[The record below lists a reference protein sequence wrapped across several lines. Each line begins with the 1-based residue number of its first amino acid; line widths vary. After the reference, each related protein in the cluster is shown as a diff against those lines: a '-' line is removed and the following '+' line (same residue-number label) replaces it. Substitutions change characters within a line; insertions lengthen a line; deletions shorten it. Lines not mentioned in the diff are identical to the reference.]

1 MKNIKLLVLTIL
13 TALSTSVWAA
23 NQAEVMYVVS
33 GKCNVPLTKGM
44 SNSTYQLFTWD
55 GTTATKTEDITCKID
70 GDNPGT
76 GGNYYNST
84 SLSWS
89 DLKTT
94 TNYSTGSSSNRTMQ
108 AIKLSGDQKLTIS
121 LGSKTMSKVLVVGYV
136 NSKDALTLDVLGES
150 ISTNAKGYF
159 VVEKE
164 QSFQG
169 SIEINNTTGKE
180 YHFFFYMIEGEGG
193 GSTTVPVTGVTL
205 NKTELTLEAGQSETL
220 TATVAP
226 SNATN
231 KAVTWT
237 SSKEE
242 VATVSADGVVSAV
255 AEGEATITVATVDGD
270 KTATCAV
277 TVSAPA
283 NPIPVT
289 AIALN
294 KTSTTIYKGA
304 TETLTVSY
312 TPENANT
319 GKAVVWSSDKES
331 VATVTNGVVKGIS
344 EGTANITVKTT
355 DDKFSATCAVTV
367 EKAALPQTNLSIHVP
382 DVYQEKYRT
391 NLVEKDG
398 RYFEV
403 YYAGRYDNGGTK
415 LTIHTKPIDKSH
427 GITKNET
434 GTAYE
439 ATDDW
444 FKGSGT
450 DKGTGFAVKD
460 EFTTATT
467 RCHTMGSSNSVELHI
482 KGFDQFSLYAMDKK
496 WTPAKP
502 NDCKYFKVLIDGQ
515 LATMEQS
522 TDATIRRFDISED
535 EHVIKIEV
543 IGDGNLFGAFSLREA
558 QTPRVRYVE
567 GNDTTQNVLVTQNLK
582 NVTYYVKNGKVSG
595 AKTELKWDGE
605 TATGISLDFNAAGDT
620 ALLKGTVMCDP
631 GLYKYAI
638 VTTLNGIETSTV
650 NGKFNVSTD
659 IKTERDT
666 IIDAYIGEEMDPL
679 EFRYFAKDA
688 SAITITWKD
697 RQGNDCNPPAGLEFT
712 DNTSTHKYRGSGL
725 ITADEGTYRFT
736 ITIAGNT
743 ETVITG
749 EIIVLSQDLGT
760 DPILYLYRD
769 RGLRKSGSDEITESV
784 FALLKDKNLNVKARR
799 TLEGTRQPD
808 FYKQFKAIIISED
821 VSADCPEVLDILSG
835 NATSRPILNMKG
847 FTYAQETLNWG
858 KPDNGT
864 VDTVS
869 HNSGSIFIQR
879 GEHPIFSK
887 FTTKDTETE
896 IKILNYKDLEH
907 DQVNGVMPIQINS
920 DLGSTYCLATAYTR
934 SMKEDDPTEAYYKDG
949 VRQTV
954 IHEIPSTGTGR
965 GKYICLPLALRSLR
979 YLTDDGKKLIEGIMD
994 YLLGNEQFKI
1004 EQAVDL
1010 GITEFSIDGEKADIN
1025 QGKNTI
1031 SLTMDRAR
1039 YEELD
1044 NFRKIKPVIKL
1055 SDPEYTFVSPA
1066 SREEITL
1073 EYSMYLPYKFV
1084 VSDYIRIREYEFSLT
1099 LTESQGIDEIYA
1111 VGDWVNIY
1119 DIYGRKVAT
1128 TNENIFMVEL
1138 PHGVYIAVT
1147 AAGKTIKILR

>member
-13 TALSTSVWAA
+13 TALSTSVWSDDA
-23 NQAEVMYVVS
+23 
-33 GKCNVPLTKGM
+33 VPT
-44 SNSTYQLFTWD
+44 QD
-55 GTTATKTEDITCKID
+55 GTYSFSGTNIGAAKKFAELSQNSVFIYRNSSYATGQNGIKATS
-70 GDNPGT
+70 
-76 GGNYYNST
+76 GNNSGFVFYLTSST
-84 SLSWS
+84 SLSAVVLQNDKNPADVTLQVKKVES
-89 DLKTT
+89 SFFNKLVNGTP
-94 TNYSTGSSSNRTMQ
+94 NSTVVDPPS
-108 AIKLSGDQKLTIS
+108 LTDFD
-121 LGSKTMSKVLVVGYV
+121 SKTQ
-136 NSKDALTLDVLGES
+136 NSGLS
-150 ISTNAKGYF
+150 AKGEFTIAANKTLEAGYYY
-159 VVEKE
+159 VYVT
-164 QSFQG
+164 SAATNMYHL
-169 SIEINNTTGKE
+169 SIVL
-180 YHFFFYMIEGEGG
+180 GEGG
-193 GSTTVPVTGVTL
+193 GSTTIPVTGVTL

-226 SNATN
+226 GNASNP
-231 KAVTWT
+231 AVTWT
-237 SSKEE
+237 SSKDE

-255 AEGEATITVATVDGD
+255 AEGQATITVATVDGD

-319 GKAVVWSSDKES
+319 GKTVVWSSDKES

-382 DVYQEKYRT
+382 DVYQEKYKT

-434 GTAYE
+434 GSNYE

-450 DKGTGFAVKD
+450 DKGTGFAAKD

-467 RCHTMGSSNSVELHI
+467 RCHTMGSSNSIELHI

-535 EHVIKIEV
+535 EHVIKIEIV
-543 IGDGNLFGAFSLREA
+543 GDGNLFGGFSLREA

-821 VSADCPEVLDILSG
+821 VLV
-835 NATSRPILNMKG
+835 
-847 FTYAQETLNWG
+847 
-858 KPDNGT
+858 
-864 VDTVS
+864 
-869 HNSGSIFIQR
+869 H
-879 GEHPIFSK
+879 
-887 FTTKDTETE
+887 
-896 IKILNYKDLEH
+896 
-907 DQVNGVMPIQINS
+907 
-920 DLGSTYCLATAYTR
+920 
-934 SMKEDDPTEAYYKDG
+934 
-949 VRQTV
+949 
-954 IHEIPSTGTGR
+954 
-965 GKYICLPLALRSLR
+965 
-979 YLTDDGKKLIEGIMD
+979 
-994 YLLGNEQFKI
+994 
-1004 EQAVDL
+1004 
-1010 GITEFSIDGEKADIN
+1010 
-1025 QGKNTI
+1025 
-1031 SLTMDRAR
+1031 
-1039 YEELD
+1039 
-1044 NFRKIKPVIKL
+1044 
-1055 SDPEYTFVSPA
+1055 
-1066 SREEITL
+1066 
-1073 EYSMYLPYKFV
+1073 
-1084 VSDYIRIREYEFSLT
+1084 
-1099 LTESQGIDEIYA
+1099 
-1111 VGDWVNIY
+1111 
-1119 DIYGRKVAT
+1119 
-1128 TNENIFMVEL
+1128 
-1138 PHGVYIAVT
+1138 
-1147 AAGKTIKILR
+1147 

>member
-1 MKNIKLLVLTIL
+1 MIRK
-13 TALSTSVWAA
+13 A
-23 NQAEVMYVVS
+23 
-33 GKCNVPLTKGM
+33 
-44 SNSTYQLFTWD
+44 
-55 GTTATKTEDITCKID
+55 
-70 GDNPGT
+70 GT
-76 GGNYYNST
+76 GT
-84 SLSWS
+84 HVLSI
-89 DLKTT
+89 T
-94 TNYSTGSSSNRTMQ
+94 
-108 AIKLSGDQKLTIS
+108 LTVS
-121 LGSKTMSKVLVVGYV
+121 
-136 NSKDALTLDVLGES
+136 
-150 ISTNAKGYF
+150 
-159 VVEKE
+159 
-164 QSFQG
+164 
-169 SIEINNTTGKE
+169 
-180 YHFFFYMIEGEGG
+180 GEGG

-242 VATVSADGVVSAV
+242 VATVSADGVVLAV

-294 KTSTTIYKGA
+294 KTSTTINKGA

-367 EKAALPQTNLSIHVP
+367 EKAAVPQTDLSIHVP
-382 DVYQEKYRT
+382 DVYKEKYKT

-403 YYAGRYDNGGTK
+403 YYANRDTEGKVLSITTTPGDRKNGIEDHSNATSTHCKAKDGWAEV
-415 LTIHTKPIDKSH
+415 TIASVS
-427 GITKNET
+427 G
-434 GTAYE
+434 
-439 ATDDW
+439 
-444 FKGSGT
+444 GSSA
-450 DKGTGFAVKD
+450 KANAVD
-460 EFTTATT
+460 EFAQLFDEWRLGAT
-467 RCHTMGSSNSVELHI
+467 SFKIHI
-482 KGFDQFSLYAMDKK
+482 QGFDQFSYYAADKNTELK
-496 WTPAKP
+496 DGA
-502 NDCKYFKVLIDGQ
+502 FKKDQRFQVFIDGQ
-515 LATMEQS
+515 MQPETQCN
-522 TDATIRRFDISED
+522 TNNTVRRYEFSQD
-535 EHVIKIEV
+535 EHVIEV
-543 IGDGNLFGAFSLREA
+543 KGMSGGESKFFAFSLREA

-605 TATGISLDFNAAGDT
+605 TATGISLDFNSAGDT

-638 VTTLNGIETSTV
+638 VTTLNGIETSSV

-887 FTTKDTETE
+887 FATKDTETE

-965 GKYICLPLALRSLR
+965 GKYICLPLALKSLR

-1099 LTESQGIDEIYA
+1099 LTESQGIDEVYA